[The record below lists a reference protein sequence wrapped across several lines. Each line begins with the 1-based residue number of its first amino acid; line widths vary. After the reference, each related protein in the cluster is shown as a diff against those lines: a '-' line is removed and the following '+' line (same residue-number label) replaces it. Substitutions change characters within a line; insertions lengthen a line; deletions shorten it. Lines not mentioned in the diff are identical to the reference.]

1 MKLMQ
6 KGQSMVEFA
15 VIFPF
20 FMFLIMSLAYFGL
33 AFADYLQLNNIA
45 RSSAREALNYTNI
58 TTEDNKNKSND
69 QLNND
74 LKTNYNKVKAK
85 YSEQKLLSDMY
96 SWGDSS
102 SQYDITY
109 DKNNENVTVTIK
121 APLNKDT
128 DSLPAIMDRLTNS
141 KISDSGTFDINIKY
155 TMYSGTTK

>member
-58 TTEDNKNKSND
+58 SATDNDTKTND
-69 QLNND
+69 QLNKA
-74 LKTNYNKVKAK
+74 LEVNYDKVKAK
-85 YSEQKLLSDMY
+85 YSGQKLISDMY

-102 SQYDITY
+102 SQYDIDY
-109 DKNNENVTVTIK
+109 DKYNQNVTVTIK
-121 APLNKDT
+121 APLNKKN

>member
-20 FMFLIMSLAYFGL
+20 FMFLIMSFAYFCL
-33 AFADYLQLNNIA
+33 AFADYLQLNSIA

-58 TTEDNKNKSND
+58 TAEDNSKKNNN

-74 LKTNYNKVKAK
+74 LKANYKKVKTK
-85 YSEQKLLSDMY
+85 YSEKKLISDMY
-96 SWGDSS
+96 SWGDNS

-121 APLNKDT
+121 APLNKKS
-128 DSLPAIMDRLTNS
+128 DSLPAILDRLTNS
-141 KISDSGTFDINIKY
+141 RISKSGTFDINIKY

>member
-58 TTEDNKNKSND
+58 TEADAKSKDNKT
-69 QLNND
+69 LNNSLHKD
-74 LKTNYNKVKAK
+74 YNKIIEK
-85 YSEQKLLSDMY
+85 YSKQKLISDMY
-96 SWGDSS
+96 SWGNNS
-102 SQYDITY
+102 SQFDITY
-109 DKNNENVTVTIK
+109 NNENVTVTIK

-155 TMYSGTTK
+155 TMYSGTAK

>member
-20 FMFLIMSLAYFGL
+20 FMFLIMSLTYFGL

-58 TTEDNKNKSND
+58 TEADAKSKDDKTLNKSL
-69 QLNND
+69 Q
-74 LKTNYNKVKAK
+74 KNYNKIIEK
-85 YSEQKLLSDMY
+85 YSKQKLISDMY
-96 SWGDSS
+96 NWGDKS
-102 SQYDITY
+102 SQFDITY
-109 DKNNENVTVTIK
+109 KNENVTVTIK
-121 APLNKDT
+121 APLKKDT
-128 DSLPAIMDRLTNS
+128 NSLPAIMDRLANS
-141 KISDSGTFDINIKY
+141 NVSDSGTFDINIKY

>member
-58 TTEDNKNKSND
+58 SAEDNKKKSNG
-69 QLNND
+69 QLNNE
-74 LKTNYNKVKAK
+74 LKSNYNKVKEK
-85 YSEQKLLSDMY
+85 YSKQKLISDMY
-96 SWGDSS
+96 SWGDKSS
-102 SQYDITY
+102 KYDITY
-109 DKNNENVTVTIK
+109 DKSNENVTVTIK

-128 DSLPAIMDRLTNS
+128 NSLPAIMDRLANS
-141 KISDSGTFDINIKY
+141 NVSDSGTFDINIKY
-155 TMYSGTTK
+155 TMYSGSTK

>member
-58 TTEDNKNKSND
+58 SAEDNKKKSNG
-69 QLNND
+69 QLNNE
-74 LKTNYNKVKAK
+74 LKSNYNKVKAK
-85 YSEQKLLSDMY
+85 YSKQKLISDLY
-96 SWGDSS
+96 SWGDKSS
-102 SQYDITY
+102 KYDIAY
-109 DKNNENVTVTIK
+109 DKSNENVTVTIK
-121 APLNKDT
+121 APLNKNT
-128 DSLPAIMDRLTNS
+128 DSLPAIIDRLTNS
-141 KISDSGTFDINIKY
+141 SVSDSGTFDINIKY
-155 TMYSGTTK
+155 TMYSGSTK